1 MTHALRGGHVPGP
14 HDLTGRKIA
23 ALSGAR
29 EDRDIALANTRNALA
44 SDPVTTVSLP
54 GGRTYLVPV
63 EVVNH
68 LIAEGMRRD

>member
-14 HDLTGRKIA
+14 HDLTGRKIQALAGLKEDHDTAKATTRA
-23 ALSGAR
+23 AL
-29 EDRDIALANTRNALA
+29 D

-54 GGRTYLVPV
+54 GGRSYLVPV